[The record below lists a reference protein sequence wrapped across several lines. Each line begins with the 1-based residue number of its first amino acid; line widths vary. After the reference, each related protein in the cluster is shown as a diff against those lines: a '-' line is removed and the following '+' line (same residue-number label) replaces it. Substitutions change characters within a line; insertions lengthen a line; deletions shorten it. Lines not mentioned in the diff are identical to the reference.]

1 MPMVSLFRP
10 GKGIDVDV
18 GGPCV
23 ELGVGVIDGAAVR
36 VGDGGKV

>member
-1 MPMVSLFRP
+1 MVFRFKF
-10 GKGIDVDV
+10 GKGTGVDV